1 MLMTVISKLGAVISE
16 LKTVFRTAGD
26 DNGPGRRYGR
36 HHRHTLPINRNI
48 HYNINIR

>member
-16 LKTVFRTAGD
+16 LKTVFRTTGD

-36 HHRHTLPINRNI
+36 HHCHALPTNRNI
-48 HYNINIR
+48 HYNLNIR